1 MSTELRRA
9 RNRQM
14 VIFLLVCTGMVVLSS
29 RLYYWQIMDGS
40 TLAKAANVEHIE
52 NETVSAP
59 RGRIYDATGAL
70 LATDIVRDDVYVEPS
85 QIVTDYP
92 DGYQAERSMVVQ
104 KLHAVLSTISIT
116 TLQNALDSALPTVRV
131 AVSITPQQSQQLQ
144 KSSVPYTF
152 LQQRTWRTYPNN
164 DLAAQI
170 LGYVQEDESGAPP
183 KGVYGIEGMFNTL
196 LAGKSG
202 NVTAETD
209 LDGNPLT
216 VGASSEQD
224 VVKGADITLTID
236 STMQYDI
243 QNALAKRVEQMG
255 AESGTAMVL
264 NSHTGA
270 IVAMVGYPSFDP
282 NQYGD
287 YASNTGCRGQ
297 LEVYFNPAVYC
308 AYEPGS
314 TMKAVTM
321 AAALNQNLIK
331 PTDTISDTGVLN
343 FGDGTPPVYNWRKLG
358 YGIETMT
365 QVLEHSANVGAAW
378 VATQRLGTKGFYPY
392 VQSFGFGQRT
402 GVLKPES
409 AGSYRIPG
417 SPGWSPSDLA
427 RQSFGQS
434 ILVTPLQMAQAY
446 QAIANG
452 GTMMQPYLVSS
463 INNNGHVATTKP
475 QIKRQVIRAST
486 AQTLTSMLE
495 SVAEAEDIS
504 VPGYSIAIKTGT
516 ATIQGQPDT
525 DTDASMIGY
534 LPASH
539 PQFVVLVKLD
549 HPLVSIFGGTAA
561 GPLWE
566 SIAQQLMW
574 HYNIPPDDAH

>member
-1 MSTELRRA
+1 MGIELRRA

-29 RLYYWQIMDGS
+29 RLYYWQIRDGAV
-40 TLAKAANVEHIE
+40 LAKAANAEHTE
-52 NETVSAP
+52 NETISAP

-92 DGYQAERSMVVQ
+92 DGYQAERGLVIQ
-104 KLHAVLSTISIT
+104 KLHTVLSNISII
-116 TLQNALDSALPTVRV
+116 TLQNALNSALPTVRV

-144 KSSVPYTF
+144 KLSVPYTF
-152 LQQRTWRTYPNN
+152 LQQRTLRTYPNN

-170 LGYVQEDESGAPP
+170 LGYVQENESSTPP
-183 KGVYGIEGMFNTL
+183 QGVYGIEGMFNTL
-196 LAGKSG
+196 LAGKAG

-236 STMQYDI
+236 STMQYDV
-243 QNALAKRVEQMG
+243 QNALAQRVTQMG
-255 AESGTAMVL
+255 AESGTAVVL
-264 NSHTGA
+264 NARTGA
-270 IVAMVGYPSFDP
+270 VVAMAGYPSFDP
-282 NQYGD
+282 NHYGN
-287 YASNTGCRGQ
+287 YASDTGCRGQ
-297 LEVYFNPAVYC
+297 LDVYFNPAVYC

-321 AAALNQNLIK
+321 AAALDQNLIK
-331 PTDTISDTGVLN
+331 PTTSIDDTGVLN
-343 FGDGTPPVYNWRKLG
+343 FDDGTPPVYNWHKLG
-358 YGIETMT
+358 YGTESMT

-378 VATQRLGTKGFYPY
+378 VATQKLGTKGFYPY
-392 VQSFGFGQRT
+392 VQSFGFGQLT
-402 GVLKPES
+402 GVLQPES
-409 AGSYRIPG
+409 AGSYRTATTA
-417 SPGWSPSDLA
+417 GWSPSDLA

-463 INNNGHVATTKP
+463 IDNNGHRTTTKP

-486 AQTLTSMLE
+486 AKTLTGMLE
-495 SVAEAEDIS
+495 SVAGAENIS
-504 VPGYSIAIKTGT
+504 VPDYSIAIKTGT
-516 ATIQGQPDT
+516 STIQGQPDT
-525 DTDASMIGY
+525 DTDASMVGY
-534 LPASH
+534 LPASN

-549 HPLVSIFGGTAA
+549 HPLASIFGGTAA

-574 HYNIPPDDAH
+574 HYNIPPDKAS

>member
-1 MSTELRRA
+1 MGIELRRA

-40 TLAKAANVEHIE
+40 VLAKAANAEHTE
-52 NETVSAP
+52 NETLSAP
-59 RGRIYDATGAL
+59 RGLIYDANGAL
-70 LATDIVRDDVYVEPS
+70 LATNIERDDVYVEPS

-92 DGYQAERSMVVQ
+92 DGYQAERGVVVQ
-104 KLHAVLSTISIT
+104 KLHAVLSNISIT
-116 TLQNALDSALPTVRV
+116 TLQNALNSALPTVRV

-144 KSSVPYTF
+144 QLHVPYTF

-170 LGYVQEDESGAPP
+170 LGYVQENESGSPQQ
-183 KGVYGIEGMFNTL
+183 GEYGIEGMYNTL
-196 LAGKSG
+196 LSGKSG
-202 NVTAETD
+202 SITAETD

-216 VGASSEQD
+216 VGASSEQN
-224 VVKGADITLTID
+224 VVPGANITLTID
-236 STMQYDI
+236 STMQYDV
-243 QNALAKRVEQMG
+243 QNALAQRVQQMG
-255 AESGTAMVL
+255 AESGTAVVL
-264 NSHTGA
+264 NVHTGA
-270 IVAMVGYPSFDP
+270 IVAMAGYPSFDP
-282 NQYGD
+282 NNYGA
-287 YASNTGCRGQ
+287 YAADTGCRGQ

-321 AAALNQNLIK
+321 AAALDQNLIK
-331 PTDTISDTGVLN
+331 PTTTIDDTGVLT
-343 FGDGTPPVYNWRKLG
+343 FDDGTPPVYNWDKLG
-358 YGIETMT
+358 YGIESMT

-378 VATQRLGTKGFYPY
+378 VATQKLGAQGFYPY

-402 GVLKPES
+402 GVLAPES
-409 AGSYRIPG
+409 AGSYRTPT
-417 SPGWSPSDLA
+417 STGWSPSDLA

-434 ILVTPLQMAQAY
+434 ILVTPLQMADAY

-463 INNNGHVATTKP
+463 INNNGHVTTTKP
-475 QIKRQVIRAST
+475 QVKQQVIRAST
-486 AQTLTSMLE
+486 AKTLTGMLE
-495 SVAEAEDIS
+495 SVAGAEDIS
-504 VPGYSIAIKTGT
+504 VPHYSVAIKTGT
-516 ATIQGQPDT
+516 STIQGEPDT
-525 DTDASMIGY
+525 DTDASMVGY
-534 LPASH
+534 LPASN
-539 PQFVVLVKLD
+539 PQFVILVKLD
-549 HPLVSIFGGTAA
+549 RPTASIYGGTVA

-574 HYNIPPDDAH
+574 HYNVPPDEAS